1 MARELVVWL
10 FAERVGVLRF
20 PNNQLEFQY
29 ETPWL
34 NSPQAVSISS
44 SLPLQTEPF
53 THAQCRPFFA
63 GLLPDG
69 TPRQVIAKQLQI
81 SRQND
86 FAMLEGIGGEC
97 AGAITFLS
105 PGQLPRSD
113 SSADVKWLSEDAL
126 VTVLDAIPRRPLL
139 AVDGLRLSL
148 AGAQDKLPVVVSA
161 TSEIGLPLNGM
172 PSTHIVKTAIVSID
186 IPESVANEAFCMALA
201 EVTKLAPAK
210 SKIHL
215 VRDRQVYLVERY
227 DRTGA
232 PTKRLHQED
241 FCQAL
246 GIAPECKYQSEG
258 GPSLA
263 QCFELVRRVTRP
275 SAPQVLRLLDYVIFN
290 ALIGNH
296 DAHGKNFSLLYSG
309 NSITLAP
316 LYDAL
321 STSVYPTLT
330 EKMAMKIG
338 SKYKFSEVMA
348 RHWDRFA
355 ESCGLSKSQTRKRV
369 LEFAQRLPIAAR
381 ALQKRPDFANIPLIE
396 KIVTVIEQRSAVAT
410 NKLNAL
416 ISYEAKLAQNADRNN
431 DASVAVEMTALE
443 KASAQPLAEEPYRAM
458 ASDKAR
464 EAEAMEWCNG
474 LAGDMADAAR

>member
-10 FAERVGVLRF
+10 FAERVGVLRLA
-20 PNNQLEFQY
+20 NAQLEFQY
-29 ETPWL
+29 ETTWL

-53 THAQCRPFFA
+53 THTQCRSFFA

-97 AGAITFLS
+97 AGAITFLP

-113 SSADVKWLSEDAL
+113 SDDVKWLSEDAL

-161 TSEIGLPLNGM
+161 TFEIGLALNGM
-172 PSTHIVKTAIVSID
+172 PSTHILKTAIASSD
-186 IPESVANEAFCMALA
+186 ITESVANEAFCMALA
-201 EVTKLAPAK
+201 EVMKLAPAK

-232 PTKRLHQED
+232 PTRRLHQED

-275 SAPQVLRLLDYVIFN
+275 SAPHVLRLLDYVIFN

-309 NSITLAP
+309 NRTTLAP

-355 ESCGLSKSQTRKRV
+355 ESCGLSKSQTRKRI
-369 LEFAQRLPIAAR
+369 LELAQQLPIAAH
-381 ALQKRPDFANIPLIE
+381 ALQKRPDFANLPLIE
-396 KIVTVIEQRSAVAT
+396 KIVTVIDKRSAVTT
-410 NKLNAL
+410 NKFNAL
-416 ISYEAKLAQNADRNN
+416 ISYEAKLTQNG
-431 DASVAVEMTALE
+431 VQFKLKV
-443 KASAQPLAEEPYRAM
+443 
-458 ASDKAR
+458 
-464 EAEAMEWCNG
+464 NG
-474 LAGDMADAAR
+474 QRIE